1 MDRPLFISVVP
12 DWMLKISLVLFKR
25 QERIN
30 SAEDRMYSQELKQ
43 LEGTNSSQQSKWFDV
58 EWLSMESNQNIKL
71 HQYWNHYFWMNL
83 IHIELELLK
92 I

>member
-1 MDRPLFISVVP
+1 MDIPLFISVVP

-43 LEGTNSSQQSKWFDV
+43 LEGTNSSQQSK
-58 EWLSMESNQNIKL
+58 
-71 HQYWNHYFWMNL
+71 
-83 IHIELELLK
+83 
-92 I
+92 